1 MEQITEASLTDPTK
15 EWNVMTLTRKVLTG
29 AVAAL
34 AVVGLAGTP
43 TAAAQPELPG
53 SSLPSLPSLS
63 SLPAVPFTGT
73 WVDANPT
80 GGAKVTFDHGRISG
94 TDGCNGVGSSYTVNG
109 NVADVD
115 PFLSTM
121 MACTGPWS
129 QWLQGVSTI
138 HHYGAVLVVH
148 GDDGGIL
155 GVLRPA
161 F

>member
-1 MEQITEASLTDPTK
+1 MRQIAEASLTDPTK
-15 EWNVMTLTRKVLTG
+15 EWIVMTLTRKVLTG

-43 TAAAQPELPG
+43 TAAAQPEIPG
-53 SSLPSLPSLS
+53 SSLPSLP

-80 GGAKVTFDHGRISG
+80 GGATITFDQGRISG
-94 TDGCNGVGSSYTVNG
+94 TDGCNGIGSAYTVTG

-148 GDDGGIL
+148 GDDGGVL

-161 F
+161 V

>member
-148 GDDGGIL
+148 GDDGGVL

>member
-53 SSLPSLPSLS
+53 SSLPSFPSLP

-148 GDDGGIL
+148 GDDGGVL

>member
-1 MEQITEASLTDPTK
+1 
-15 EWNVMTLTRKVLTG
+15 MTLTRKVLTG

-148 GDDGGIL
+148 GDDGGVL

>member
-1 MEQITEASLTDPTK
+1 MDRHDPHPK
-15 EWNVMTLTRKVLTG
+15 SSHRSRRGPGRCRPGRDPDRCRATG
-29 AVAAL
+29 DPRVFSTVSAVSAC
-34 AVVGLAGTP
+34 
-43 TAAAQPELPG
+43 
-53 SSLPSLPSLS
+53 S
-63 SLPAVPFTGT
+63 PFTGT

-80 GGAKVTFDHGRISG
+80 GGAKITFDQGRISG
-94 TDGCNGVGSSYTVNG
+94 TDGCNGIGSAYTVTG

-148 GDDGGIL
+148 GDDGGVL

-161 F
+161 V

>member
-1 MEQITEASLTDPTK
+1 MGQITEASLTDPTK

-43 TAAAQPELPG
+43 AAAAQPELPG
-53 SSLPSLPSLS
+53 SSLPSLPSL
-63 SLPAVPFTGT
+63 PAVPFTGT
-73 WVDANPT
+73 WVDANPA
-80 GGAKVTFDHGRISG
+80 GGAKVTFDQGRISG

-109 NVADVD
+109 NVAEVD
-115 PFLSTM
+115 PFISTM

-148 GDDGGIL
+148 GDDGGVL

>member
-1 MEQITEASLTDPTK
+1 
-15 EWNVMTLTRKVLTG
+15 MTLTRKVLTG

-34 AVVGLAGTP
+34 AAVGLVGIP
-43 TAAAQPELPG
+43 TAAAQPGIPG
-53 SSLPSLPSLS
+53 SSVP

-73 WVDANPT
+73 WVDANPA
-80 GGAKVTFDHGRISG
+80 GGAKVTFDQGRISG
-94 TDGCNGVGSSYTVNG
+94 TDGCNGVGSSYTVSG

-115 PFLSTM
+115 PFVSTM

-138 HHYGAVLVVH
+138 HHYGALLVVH
-148 GDDGGIL
+148 GDDGGVL

>member
-1 MEQITEASLTDPTK
+1 
-15 EWNVMTLTRKVLTG
+15 MTLTRRIATG
-29 AVAAL
+29 AIAAL
-34 AVVGLAGTP
+34 AVFGLAGAP
-43 TAAAQPELPG
+43 AAAAQPSIPG
-53 SSLPSLPSLS
+53 SSVPS
-63 SLPAVPFTGT
+63 VPFAGT
-73 WVDANPT
+73 WVDLDPS
-80 GGAKVTFDHGRISG
+80 GGGVVSFDQGRISG

-115 PFLSTM
+115 PFVSTL

-148 GDDGGIL
+148 DDDGNVVGA
-155 GVLRPA
+155 LRPA